1 MATTAAS
8 FSPARISAATVT
20 IGNNRSQKKETTKVV
35 YIRGLNSYGGLKAH
49 NSVASLGMPVCTEQ
63 GFANVINS
71 LKASSN
77 GKGKGGGA
85 LSSKCSK
92 IGDIFQIA
100 AILNGLTLLGVAV
113 GFVLLRIEAFVEES
127 AE

>member
-8 FSPARISAATVT
+8 FSPARISAASVVT
-20 IGNNRSQKKETTKVV
+20 IGHKSQKKESKIV

-49 NSVASLGMPVCTEQ
+49 NTVASLGMPVSTEQ
-63 GFANVINS
+63 GFANVISS
-71 LKASSN
+71 LKTSSSN
-77 GKGKGGGA
+77 GKGKSGGA
-85 LSSKCSK
+85 LGSKCSK
-92 IGDIFQIA
+92 IGEIVQIA
-100 AILNGLTLLGVAV
+100 ATLNGLTLLGVAV